1 MKFDFLADIRQRNPL
16 IHNITNIVAANFS
29 ANGLLAIGAS
39 PFMSVVHEEM
49 HDIAELADA
58 LLINLGGLSIAEVNA
73 MLLAGQRMNQ
83 LGKAIVLDP
92 VGAGATPY
100 RQRKVHELL
109 EKIQFS
115 LIRGNAGE
123 IAFLAG
129 IDWQSKGVDA
139 GQGDTAQLAH
149 IARQCA
155 KKYQCIVAVSG
166 EIDYI
171 SDGKRV
177 FAIANGTPLFP
188 KITASGCLL
197 GSICAAFLAVA
208 EPKNYFNATL
218 SACAC
223 YAIAGQI
230 VAETLRPTEYGQFHV
245 RLLDQLAQ
253 IQQQDIDQYLNLSQV
268 ATA

>member
-1 MKFDFLADIRQRNPL
+1 MKFDFLTDIRQRNPL
-16 IHNITNIVAANFS
+16 IHNITNIVVANFS

-58 LLINLGGLSIAEVNA
+58 LLINLGGLSIAEVDA
-73 MLLAGQRMNQ
+73 MLLAGQGMNQ

-139 GQGDTAQLAH
+139 GQGDATQLAH
-149 IARQCA
+149 ITRQCA

-171 SDGKRV
+171 SDGEQT
-177 FAIANGTPLFP
+177 FALANGTPLFP

-208 EPKNYFNATL
+208 EPKNYLNATL
-218 SACAC
+218 AACAC
-223 YAIAGQI
+223 YAIAGQV
-230 VAETLRPTEYGQFHV
+230 VAESLNPTDYGQFHV
-245 RLLDQLAQ
+245 GLLNQLAK
-253 IQQQDIDQYLNLSQV
+253 IQQQDIDQYLNLSKV
-268 ATA
+268 